1 MTLYI
6 ISPRN
11 KINKKWTRHY
21 EEKFKRLLNN
31 NTVMSVHW
39 KD

>member
-31 NTVMSVHW
+31 TKEGMN
-39 KD
+39 K